1 LIGQI
6 NKRGESVDEKIR
18 KLDEELG
25 RYKEQIRRTRPG
37 PSQDDIKARAV
48 RLLKHKRMYEEQRTV
63 LYNQTYN
70 LDQVGFAADGI
81 KDAQQTVRIVYALLY
96 LLNFYPT
103 LFRMPNDYE
112 LLFDCSDECDEGREQ
127 GAEGDDENC

>member
-1 LIGQI
+1 LFAQI

-18 KLDEELG
+18 KLDEELA

-37 PSQDDIKARAV
+37 PSQDAIKARAV

-70 LDQVGFAADGI
+70 LDQVGFAADGL
-81 KDAQQTVRIVYALLY
+81 KDAQQTVRVVYAAVLSEILSY
-96 LLNFYPT
+96 NVQ
-103 LFRMPNDYE
+103 NVK
-112 LLFDCSDECDEGREQ
+112 
-127 GAEGDDENC
+127 

>member
-37 PSQDDIKARAV
+37 PSQDAIKARAV

-81 KDAQQTVRIVYALLY
+81 KDAQQTVRIVYAAV
-96 LLNFYPT
+96 PS
-103 LFRMPNDYE
+103 E
-112 LLFDCSDECDEGREQ
+112 LLSYNVQ
-127 GAEGDDENC
+127 NAK